1 MSIIFLIVLLGIVGL
16 IGLFMILYPKYY
28 QRKVNKSFESGKPIK
43 TIEPVYLYGG
53 LLFLVVIIISVTTLS
68 TVRQLNN
75 DISTLN
81 SQVTSLEFNN
91 ERLLYDLWNL
101 EEDVNRAIYQNA
113 LIQLIEFEVMAPSDT
128 DVYDVKLTYVLSE
141 DTLNNPVF
149 VIESDTE
156 QVMVDLDPA
165 TARQSVILE
174 LDLHTD
180 YTMYVEA
187 DGVDETLFEAFN
199 LYDTLMDRF
208 TLLIEHDVDAQ
219 SNTVTIDYYLENQWE
234 NPSEG
239 VVSNGLEIDSVLV
252 QINVN
257 DVEMVNETLNNPN
270 VWSSHM
276 EYYSDQFVINPDDTV
291 SVTSVYFTII
301 DHLGIEYTNIP
312 FN

>member
-1 MSIIFLIVLLGIVGL
+1 MSIVFLLVLLGIIVI
-16 IGLFMILYPKYY
+16 IGTFMILYPKYY
-28 QRKVNKSFESGKPIK
+28 QRKVNSSFESGKPIK

-53 LLFLVVIIISVTTLS
+53 LLFLVVIIIGVSTLS

-81 SQVTSLEFNN
+81 SQVDLLEFNN
-91 ERLLYDLWNL
+91 ERLLYDLWDL
-101 EEDVNRAIYQNA
+101 EEDVNRAIQQNA
-113 LIQLIEFEVMAPSDT
+113 LIQLIEFEVVAPSET
-128 DVYDVKLTYVLSE
+128 DVYDVKLTYILSE
-141 DTLNNPVF
+141 DAVSNPVF

-156 QVMVDLDPA
+156 QVMVDLDPS

-180 YTMYVEA
+180 YTLYVEA

-199 LYDTLMDRF
+199 LYESLMDRF
-208 TLLIEHDVDAQ
+208 TLLIEHELDSQ
-219 SNTVTIDYYLENQWE
+219 SNTVTIDYYLENQWD
-234 NPSEG
+234 NPSDG
-239 VVSNGLEIDSVLV
+239 VLSNGLEIDSVLV

-257 DVEMVNETLNNPN
+257 GVEMVKETLNNPN

-301 DHLGIEYTNIP
+301 DQFGIEYTNIP